1 MKPVLVVCVL
11 INFLAPMSAVEGQL
25 QPVPSSPLPKAPAA
39 SAPAGPS
46 TGGVASTPSAVLQVP
61 AAVATLLDK
70 VRNESDPVKAEALLL
85 AYTGSSHALIALAL
99 GNARLLQADGKSDA
113 ARNDLLTRAET
124 AFANAAQL
132 DPTLVVAHLGLAR
145 CAGARGDWKSAVA
158 ACAIAVPLGSATA
171 ADLAF
176 YTDCAARSGDPR
188 LATTLVTQG
197 IMRFPHEIVFR
208 RQELA
213 LLVSAERWPEARAAL
228 LALLASA
235 PVDADTW
242 RSLAGA
248 ENRGGDPLAARVA
261 LEAAVLLKP
270 DDQGLRRAL
279 AETQLAGG
287 QASAALATV
296 LPLMADLTTADP
308 RLVEFAAR
316 VAVEA
321 DRSDQA
327 RRWLLTL
334 STEKRS
340 RAGHL
345 LAARLAAQTN
355 DLAAADAA
363 LQAVMRQGEADPAVL
378 AWAGSIAEN
387 RNDLGRAEGLYRQA
401 DAQGAGVASL
411 RLALLLHR
419 LHRTDE
425 ARRVIAIYR
434 DAKPGDPQLPI
445 IERIIS
451 P

>member
-1 MKPVLVVCVL
+1 VKPALIVCVL
-11 INFLAPMSAVEGQL
+11 VSSLVQVCAVEGQL
-25 QPVPSSPLPKAPAA
+25 MPVASSPLPTAQAP
-39 SAPAGPS
+39 SAPAPTAAGS
-46 TGGVASTPSAVLQVP
+46 SGVLQVP
-61 AAVATLLDK
+61 QAVATLLEK
-70 VRNESDPVKAEALLL
+70 VRNEADPVKAEALLL
-85 AYTGSSHALIALAL
+85 GYTGSAHALIALAL
-99 GNARLLQADGKSDA
+99 GNARLEQADGKSDV
-113 ARNDLLTRAET
+113 ARNEVLARAET
-124 AFANAAQL
+124 AFSNAAQL
-132 DPTLVVAHLGLAR
+132 DPTLTVAQVGLAR
-145 CAGARGDWKSAVA
+145 CAAARGDWKSAIA
-158 ACAIAVPLGSATA
+158 ACALAVPLSTATA
-171 ADLAF
+171 GDLAF
-176 YTDCAARSGDPR
+176 YVDCAARGGDPR

-197 IMRFPHEIVFR
+197 IMRFPQEAVFR

-228 LALLASA
+228 QALLSSA
-235 PVDADTW
+235 PMDADTW

-248 ENRGGDPLAARVA
+248 ETRGGDPMAARVA

-270 DDQGLRRAL
+270 DDQALRKAL
-279 AETQLAGG
+279 AESQLANG
-287 QASAALATV
+287 QAPAALATV
-296 LPLMADLTTADP
+296 LPLVADPTTADP

-316 VAVEA
+316 VAVDA

-340 RAGHL
+340 RSGHL

-363 LQAVMRQGEADPAVL
+363 LRAVMRQGEADPAVL

-387 RNDLGRAEGLYRQA
+387 RNDLSRAEGLYRQA

-419 LHRTDE
+419 LNRDDE
-425 ARRVIAIYR
+425 ARRIIAVYR
-434 DAKPGDPQLPI
+434 EAKPGDPQLPV
-445 IERIIS
+445 IEHIIS

>member
-1 MKPVLVVCVL
+1 MKPVLMVCVL
-11 INFLAPMSAVEGQL
+11 VSSLVPALAVEGQL
-25 QPVPSSPLPKAPAA
+25 QPVPSSPLPA
-39 SAPAGPS
+39 APAGPS
-46 TGGVASTPSAVLQVP
+46 ASAAGPSAVLQVP
-61 AAVATLLDK
+61 QAVATVLEK
-70 VRNESDPVKAEALLL
+70 VRAESDPVKAEALLL
-85 AYTGSSHALIALAL
+85 AYTGSAHALIALAL
-99 GNARLLQADGKSDA
+99 GNARLQQADGKSDV
-113 ARNDLLTRAET
+113 ARNELLARAET

-132 DPTLVVAHLGLAR
+132 DPTLTVAQVGLAR
-145 CAGARGDWKSAVA
+145 CAGARGDWKAAVA
-158 ACAIAVPLGSATA
+158 ACALAVPLSTATA

-176 YTDCAARSGDPR
+176 YIDCAARGGDPR

-197 IMRFPHEIVFR
+197 IMRFPHEAVFR

-213 LLVSAERWPEARAAL
+213 LLVSAERWAEARAAL
-228 LALLASA
+228 QALLASA
-235 PVDADTW
+235 PTDADTW

-248 ENRGGDPLAARVA
+248 ESRGGDLLASRIA

-270 DDQGLRRAL
+270 DDQALRRAL
-279 AETQLAGG
+279 AETQLASG
-287 QASAALATV
+287 QAPAALATV
-296 LPLMADLTTADP
+296 TPLIADPTTADP

-316 VAVEA
+316 VAVDA

-363 LQAVMRQGEADPAVL
+363 LQAVMRQGEADAGVL

-387 RNDLGRAEGLYRQA
+387 RNDLSRAEGLYRQA

-419 LHRTDE
+419 LNRDDE
-425 ARRVIAIYR
+425 ARRIIAIYR
-434 DAKPGDPQLPI
+434 
-445 IERIIS
+445 
-451 P
+451 

>member
-1 MKPVLVVCVL
+1 MKLVLVVCVL
-11 INFLAPMSAVEGQL
+11 VGSLAPALAVEGQL
-25 QPVPSSPLPKAPAA
+25 QPVPSSPLPAS
-39 SAPAGPS
+39 SAPAVSASSASPS
-46 TGGVASTPSAVLQVP
+46 SVLQVP
-61 AAVATLLDK
+61 QAVATLLEK
-70 VRNESDPVKAEALLL
+70 VRNESDPVKAEALLVG
-85 AYTGSSHALIALAL
+85 YTGSAHALIALAL
-99 GNARLLQADGKSDA
+99 GNARLQQADGKSEV
-113 ARNDLLTRAET
+113 ARNEMLARAET

-132 DPTLVVAHLGLAR
+132 DPTLTVAHVGLAR
-145 CAGARGDWKSAVA
+145 CAAARGDWKSAIA
-158 ACAIAVPLGSATA
+158 ACALAVPLSTATA

-176 YTDCAARSGDPR
+176 YTDCAARGGDPR

-197 IMRFPHEIVFR
+197 IMRFPQEAVFR

-213 LLVSAERWPEARAAL
+213 LLVSAERWPEARAAFQ
-228 LALLASA
+228 ALLAA
-235 PVDADTW
+235 TPTDADAW

-248 ENRGGDPLAARVA
+248 ETRGGDPLAARVA

-270 DDQGLRRAL
+270 DDSNLRRAL
-279 AETQLAGG
+279 AETQLASG
-287 QASAALATV
+287 QAPAALATV
-296 LPLMADLTTADP
+296 LPLVADPTTADP

-316 VAVEA
+316 VAVDA

-334 STEKRS
+334 TTEKRS

-363 LQAVMRQGEADPAVL
+363 LQIVMRQGEADPAVI

-387 RNDLGRAEGLYRQA
+387 RNDVSRAEGLYRQA
-401 DAQGAGVASL
+401 DAQGPGVASL

-419 LHRTDE
+419 LNRDDE
-425 ARRVIAIYR
+425 VRRIIAIYR
-434 DAKPGDPQLPI
+434 EAKPGDPQLPI